1 MLKVALEKKKMPDLR
16 LMNKAVC
23 ASLNW
28 GMWKTVGVVM
38 MAAPHWSECDPVQ
51 YGRVSSRP
59 PGSLWPAWS
68 WCVQYSRSH
77 PPTARCLQLHRC
89 CTRMVSLETYL
100 QNETQHVNRNKL
112 FRLKLFL
119 HYKHQLKKKF
129 LKVMLV
135 RSYGNLSDSAM
146 EINQNIKKPVNLYRF
161 YRIFPKYRLCN
172 PKKHGDNCSLFND
185 NILTDCNV
193 PGTWCFF
200 HQTYLNMVYL
210 DRLLTWV
217 FTWMCL
223 I

>member
-1 MLKVALEKKKMPDLR
+1 MSVNFGSLQVHRVDCDIDIVHATSCVTILVSPFFTRRQSLSTSMGDCDYGLLKSSRFSGDFRKYQGNKEPKLAFYLKIATRTRKKNAYMMLKVALEKKQTPDLR

-23 ASLNW
+23 AFLNW

-100 QNETQHVNRNKL
+100 QNETHVNRNKL
-112 FRLKLFL
+112 FRLKLF
-119 HYKHQLKKKF
+119 
-129 LKVMLV
+129 
-135 RSYGNLSDSAM
+135 
-146 EINQNIKKPVNLYRF
+146 
-161 YRIFPKYRLCN
+161 
-172 PKKHGDNCSLFND
+172 
-185 NILTDCNV
+185 
-193 PGTWCFF
+193 
-200 HQTYLNMVYL
+200 
-210 DRLLTWV
+210 
-217 FTWMCL
+217 
-223 I
+223 